1 MSTKVSRVELE
12 NGEVI
17 SVEHPVEWPEEVVL
31 AWAVNNQDQSKRTS
45 QQTDIGPANKDD
57 DVTTG
62 DLIKLGLM
70 RFGYQ
75 FVPDVFLL
83 GPEKWRETIT
93 QEDGLQQIE
102 AITEAEARKKSGVP
116 VDEEL
121 TFLQELATLPGD
133 PLSYVGVSAPV
144 KLAGKIPKTNLFDFF
159 KTLTPSLASG
169 GAGVG
174 GAMIGQEL
182 GEQYD
187 LGQTGTALLSTGLA
201 LAGGVSAGAV
211 TTPLVETGFKV
222 GSDTKKFFLGESN
235 ILGSGSEAMANSQVR
250 AEINR
255 IAETTR
261 PEEVARAVENLA
273 ELKQEIPGLQI
284 DGIIATMADNPVARD
299 WVRKTVQGNKGFQK
313 EMEDILVSDSKKL
326 ADEADK
332 LSGKLT
338 GRTSAD
344 PEDYSVIRAQME
356 TVLRKS
362 YKERESAS
370 INLLEKQTEEIEDA
384 MVELSTRISLD
395 PDLDSVGIGRAAN
408 RLSEKREALIRGE
421 ADKLYDSAKV
431 VANRVT
437 LKPDLVQDVY
447 SQFRNAR
454 LSDVFGPNSRVAAQL
469 EARWMP
475 KEVDG
480 EVVVPKATG
489 ADIISLKKAVN
500 REIGSLSRRVRT
512 PEIDQRIE
520 RLYKTKGIVNSMLNK
535 MRQTDPEFVSTLS
548 KADKFYYEQ
557 LGLPMR
563 AEGMRNFTSKR
574 FDAEAATTLM
584 DYEKAKDYVSFVGA
598 EGAAVVRHAI
608 RLKAEKA
615 GVIGP
620 DGNIQQAQLDRFIRQ
635 NKRLIRDFD
644 MEKEFTDVSSEL
656 RTIRNTRARHQE
668 AYNER
673 SKELSNSFFKSIE
686 NNNLDTVVKRMKT
699 SPGERK
705 RYMAEISKLGAK
717 ERDIVLS
724 GLRQEFLS
732 QGITVKGSMQ
742 QYINANAEAVKDI
755 FGSEYVK
762 NINKL
767 ASLRDLMEN
776 VSKTMKDSMGSVPV
790 IDSVQDLTGVS
801 TSEYIG
807 TFRNQIL
814 SPERKLI
821 NLVSKSA
828 IVKGREKFYTKSAE
842 ILKDPDVVARLANPP
857 KDDMLKF
864 VKQKGA
870 GSVDYLRDIGTFY
883 TNALRGSLTMST
895 ARAVYAAQD
904 IQPTPEQEPR

>member
-1 MSTKVSRVELE
+1 MSTKVSRVELA

-45 QQTDIGPANKDD
+45 QQTEIGPANKDD
-57 DVTTG
+57 DVTVG
-62 DLIKLGLM
+62 DLVKLGFM
-70 RFGYQ
+70 RVGYQ

-83 GPEKWRETIT
+83 GPEKWRETMT
-93 QEDGLQQIE
+93 QEDGFQQIE
-102 AITEAEARKKSGVP
+102 AITEAEARKKAGVP

-133 PLSYVGVSAPV
+133 PLSYVGVSAPI
-144 KLAGKIPKTNLFDFF
+144 KLAGKVPKTNLIDFF
-159 KTLTPSLASG
+159 RTLTPSFFSG

-174 GAMIGQEL
+174 GAMVGQEL

-201 LAGGVSAGAV
+201 LVGGASAGAV
-211 TTPLVETGFKV
+211 TTPLVETTAKV
-222 GSDTKKFFLGESN
+222 GSDTKKFFLGESS

-273 ELKQEIPGLQI
+273 EIKQEIPGLQI

-313 EMEDILVSDSKKL
+313 EMEEILISDSQKL

-344 PEDYSVIRAQME
+344 PEDYSVVRAQME

-362 YKERESAS
+362 YKDRESAS
-370 INLLEKQTEEIEDA
+370 ISLLEKQKEEMENA
-384 MVELSTRISLD
+384 MVELSARISPD
-395 PDLDSVGIGRAAN
+395 PDIDTVSIGRAAQKI
-408 RLSEKREALIRGE
+408 SDKREQLIRKE
-421 ADKLYDSAKV
+421 ADGLYDSAKA
-431 VANRVT
+431 VAGRVT
-437 LKPDLVQDVY
+437 LRPDLVQDVY
-447 SQFRNAR
+447 SQFRNVR
-454 LSDVFGPNSRVAAQL
+454 LSDVFGPNSKVGAQL

-475 KEVDG
+475 KKVDG
-480 EVVVPKATG
+480 EIVVPKATG
-489 ADIISLKKAVN
+489 VDVISLKKAVN
-500 REIGSLSRRVRT
+500 TEIGALSRRVRT

-520 RLYKTKGIVNSMLNK
+520 RLYKTKSIVNAMLKK
-535 MRQTDPEFVSTLS
+535 MRETDPEFVSTLA

-563 AEGMRNFTSKR
+563 AEGMKDFTSKR
-574 FDAEAATTLM
+574 FDAQAATTLM
-584 DYEKAKDYVSFVGA
+584 DYEKAKDYIGFVGA
-598 EGAAVVRHAI
+598 EGVPVVRHAI

-635 NKRLIRDFD
+635 NARLIREFD
-644 MEKEFTDVSSEL
+644 MEKEFTDVSSRL
-656 RTIRNTRARHQE
+656 RTIRNTQARHQE

-673 SKELSNSFFKSIE
+673 AKELSNSFFKSIE

-699 SPGERK
+699 NPGDRK
-705 RYMAEISKLGAK
+705 RYMAEISKLGTK

-732 QGITVKGSMQ
+732 QGITSKGSMQ
-742 QYINANAEAVKDI
+742 QYINANTEAVKDI
-755 FGSEYVK
+755 FGADYVK

-767 ASLRDLMEN
+767 ASLRDLMES
-776 VSKTMKDSMGSVPV
+776 VSRTLTDSMGSVPV

-814 SPERKLI
+814 SPERKVI
-821 NLVSKSA
+821 NLVSKSV
-828 IVKGREKFYTKSAE
+828 IVKGREKFYAKSAE
-842 ILKDPDVVARLANPP
+842 ILKDPDVVAKLANPP
-857 KDDMLKF
+857 KDDMIKF
-864 VKQKGA
+864 VKEKGA
-870 GSVDYLRDIGTFY
+870 GSIDYIKDIGLFY